1 MPPTDEEKQQQWIAA
16 WRSAGP
22 ELERIR
28 NKELSELSDEQATLQ
43 ATFLGIANVAQPL
56 PESGVYE
63 LQQWMMRWRRKLE
76 QAK

>member
-1 MPPTDEEKQQQWIAA
+1 MNPPTEQEKRWIAA
-16 WRSAGP
+16 WRSAGA

-28 NKELSELSDEQATLQ
+28 NKELSGLSDEQATLQ
-43 ATFLGIANVAQPL
+43 ATFLGIATVAQPL